1 MPRSDATPLGGMLV
15 HHSVILGPY
24 VARTHL
30 YTWVKRDKVKLSSLS
45 KETMGRARL
54 EPSACRSVVQGVNH
68 LVTHPSSEMRPTSV
82 SGMVTGD
89 MPVSYWSI
97 FSLSLVTVPEAFGK
111 S

>member
-15 HHSVILGPY
+15 HHRVILGPY

-54 EPSACRSVVQGVNH
+54 EPSASRSVVQGVNR
-68 LVTHPSSEMRPTSV
+68 LVTHPSTSICKMEYYLYQV
-82 SGMVTGD
+82 MDADSHL
-89 MPVSYWSI
+89 SY
-97 FSLSLVTVPEAFGK
+97 LSDTKANTLNVLW
-111 S
+111 

>member
-15 HHSVILGPY
+15 HHRVILGPY

-54 EPSACRSVVQGVNH
+54 EPSASRSVVQGVNR
-68 LVTHPSSEMRPTSV
+68 LVTHPSTSIV
-82 SGMVTGD
+82 R
-89 MPVSYWSI
+89 WSI
-97 FSLSLVTVPEAFGK
+97 ILYRVMDADSHLSYLSDTKANTLNVLW
-111 S
+111 